1 VTARP
6 SSAGTRRD
14 LAAAHRLAVRDGLS
28 EGAWN
33 HFSAMD
39 PQQAGVML
47 VTPAGNHWSRI
58 TASGLAA
65 IGADG
70 RAVGGGEPTRGGWLI
85 HFSMHRALPHV
96 RCLLHVHSPC
106 LTALSMLEG
115 DAFDTRASKQAARFH
130 GDVAWHEVSDRDPDG
145 EEEGDAMARAMGG
158 RKVLLLR
165 NHGAVVAGSSVG
177 DAYVDLYRLERA
189 AMFQVM
195 AAGQGR
201 PLTRL
206 SEEIATSL
214 ADHAR
219 GRSSEA
225 SFAAMR
231 SVIEAEEPD
240 FAG

>member
-1 VTARP
+1 M
-6 SSAGTRRD
+6 
-14 LAAAHRLAVRDGLS
+14 RDGLS

-39 PQQAGVML
+39 PERPGVML
-47 VTPAGNHWSRI
+47 VTPSGTHWSRV
-58 TASGLAA
+58 TAGGLAA

-70 RAVGGGEPTRGGWLI
+70 RPVDGGEPTRAGWLI
-85 HFSMHRALPHV
+85 HFRMHRVLPHV

-115 DAFDTRASKQAARFH
+115 DAFDTCASKQAARFH

-145 EEEGDAMARAMGG
+145 EEEGDAMARAMGD

-201 PLTRL
+201 PLACL
-206 SEEIATSL
+206 PEKIAASL
-214 ADHAR
+214 AANAR

-225 SFAAMR
+225 AFAALR
-231 SVIEAEEPD
+231 GVIEAEEPG
-240 FAG
+240 FAD